1 MKQLPFKIAAGVLS
15 FVFFLFF
22 FGGMMN
28 RGNTDMTVE
37 MASATYPVISFLS
50 GNETYNPTFGY
61 SVRPEVSL
69 HKENITPLGENRSLA
84 FQIQTYTQDSVDG
97 IFLEVRTGDGSRLI
111 EDTEI
116 KEYTYEGDVIN
127 VYTSL
132 KDLIK
137 EGEEYS
143 LTIRLLVDR
152 QELFYH
158 TRVIWDEAVDVLTY
172 LEFTRDFT
180 SRTFGEKTEYE
191 ELKKY
196 LESSSKG
203 DNSDFGH
210 VDIHSSLE
218 QVAWGNL
225 EAKQEGNIEAV
236 LLTAEKNIA
245 TLKQVY
251 LVQIGQGENAEH
263 YRAEEY
269 FRLKKGTD
277 RLHLIEYE
285 RTVSRLIFEE
295 DDLFFGN
302 TLYLGISD
310 GNLQYTES
318 AEGGKVAFVKDG
330 VLYVADPGSNHF
342 ARVYSYYDKSDYS
355 ERPLTEL
362 PRLKIFN
369 IDEEGRTTFAVYGY
383 IPRGLHEGQSGLLV
397 YTFDFAKNTLEE
409 ELFVPYGGSTE
420 VLAANLDTLLY
431 LNGAGKLYFY
441 LDGCIYEANARSAE
455 YEVIAKELT
464 PDSFCVNG
472 TGTMAAWTQS
482 QAATGVKKITL
493 ENFETMRQTTIEAKS
508 GEVILPKAFMK
519 NDFVYGSARAED
531 VSVDAYGNV
540 LFPMYSVKI
549 QTEDGTVYKNYEMDG
564 IYVTECTVSDNLL
577 TLTRVKKDENGNF
590 RETDSDSIV
599 DNTPD
604 EAKKNTLET
613 VATENYETVY
623 QFALKEDYTGKKLQ
637 IMRPKFTLYEEDR
650 EPDLGA
656 GDQNRFFYAYA
667 RGRVTGI
674 YANPSDAVRSACADG
689 GFVLDQDSDYVW
701 QKKELQAKNQ
711 IMAIKEAGIPE
722 GGSSLAV
729 AMESM
734 MQYEG
739 FSQDA
744 DAGLQSGMV
753 PEEILGKYMADREI
767 VNLTGCPIDVVYY
780 YLNRDIPVL
789 AITEN
794 GGGILLTG
802 FNASEIVWM
811 DPARGELH
819 KVSKEESKKAFERGN
834 NNFITYIRK
843 AD

>member
-1 MKQLPFKIAAGVLS
+1 M
-15 FVFFLFF
+15 
-22 FGGMMN
+22 
-28 RGNTDMTVE
+28 
-37 MASATYPVISFLS
+37 
-50 GNETYNPTFGY
+50 
-61 SVRPEVSL
+61 
-69 HKENITPLGENRSLA
+69 
-84 FQIQTYTQDSVDG
+84 
-97 IFLEVRTGDGSRLI
+97 
-111 EDTEI
+111 
-116 KEYTYEGDVIN
+116 
-127 VYTSL
+127 
-132 KDLIK
+132 
-137 EGEEYS
+137 
-143 LTIRLLVDR
+143 
-152 QELFYH
+152 
-158 TRVIWDEAVDVLTY
+158 
-172 LEFTRDFT
+172 
-180 SRTFGEKTEYE
+180 
-191 ELKKY
+191 
-196 LESSSKG
+196 
-203 DNSDFGH
+203 
-210 VDIHSSLE
+210 DIHSSLE

-269 FRLKKGTD
+269 FRVKKGTD

-342 ARVYSYYDKSDYS
+342 ARVYSYYDKSDYN

-409 ELFVPYGGSTE
+409 EMFVPYGGSTE

-455 YEVIAKELT
+455 YEVIAKDLT

-519 NDFVYGSARAED
+519 NAFVYGSARAED

-577 TLTRVKKDENGNF
+577 TLRTGISVRRIPIPLWTILRTKRKRIPWRRWQRKTTKRFTSLRLRKNIQERNCRSCVRSLHSMKKTESLISEQG
-590 RETDSDSIV
+590 T
-599 DNTPD
+599 
-604 EAKKNTLET
+604 KT
-613 VATENYETVY
+613 VSS
-623 QFALKEDYTGKKLQ
+623 
-637 IMRPKFTLYEEDR
+637 MRMP
-650 EPDLGA
+650 GA
-656 GDQNRFFYAYA
+656 GLRAFM
-667 RGRVTGI
+667 
-674 YANPSDAVRSACADG
+674 P
-689 GFVLDQDSDYVW
+689 
-701 QKKELQAKNQ
+701 
-711 IMAIKEAGIPE
+711 
-722 GGSSLAV
+722 
-729 AMESM
+729 
-734 MQYEG
+734 
-739 FSQDA
+739 
-744 DAGLQSGMV
+744 
-753 PEEILGKYMADREI
+753 ILPMR
-767 VNLTGCPIDVVYY
+767 
-780 YLNRDIPVL
+780 
-789 AITEN
+789 
-794 GGGILLTG
+794 
-802 FNASEIVWM
+802 
-811 DPARGELH
+811 
-819 KVSKEESKKAFERGN
+819 
-834 NNFITYIRK
+834 
-843 AD
+843 